1 MIQYQRKQEILKLLH
16 EEHSLKI
23 ADIAKRIF
31 ASESSVRRDL
41 EDLEKEGYIHRVYG
55 GAVLAEEKNDILPL
69 KLRDSQNSS
78 KKSLIAKKASDL
90 VFDGAVIIMDSSST
104 VRRMCKYITRFKNLK
119 IVTNSVNLLAELDEN
134 THTVYCTGGKLNK
147 SNNVFVGS
155 AAVDFLSKVNADI
168 LFFSSQSLSED
179 GCVTDSS
186 EEESAIRRVML
197 RQAKKKVFLCDST
210 KIGDKKMF
218 GVCHV
223 DDVDVI
229 ICDTELPFEKNKS
242 NG

>member
-1 MIQYQRKQEILKLLH
+1 MIQYQRRQEILKLLG

-23 ADIAKRIF
+23 KDIAKKIF

-41 EDLEKEGYIHRVYG
+41 EELEKEGYIHRVYG
-55 GAVLAEEKNDILPL
+55 GAVLAEEKNDALPL

-90 VFDGAVIIMDSSST
+90 IFDGAVIIMDSSST
-104 VRRMCKYITRFKNLK
+104 VRRMAKYITRFKNLK
-119 IVTNSVNLLAELDEN
+119 IVTNSLNLLAELDEASY
-134 THTVYCTGGKLNK
+134 TIYCTGGKLNK
-147 SNNVFVGS
+147 NNNVFVGS
-155 AAVDFLSKVNADI
+155 SAIDFLHTVNADI
-168 LFFSSQSLSED
+168 LFFSSQSLSVD
-179 GCVTDSS
+179 GDITDSS
-186 EEESAIRRVML
+186 EEETAIRKVML
-197 RQAKKKVFLCDST
+197 KQAKKKVFLCDST

-218 GVCHV
+218 SLCHT
-223 DDVDVI
+223 DDIDVI